1 MSSPAPIDVSQLQF
15 DQADRLDKA
24 LKVSGVSGREMA
36 DYLGLTPYTV
46 SRYINRKAEVPLQ
59 TLRLWALRTG
69 VPFEWLE
76 TGKTPGGND
85 PDGGGQWWAIRDSN
99 PGPTD

>member
-1 MSSPAPIDVSQLQF
+1 
-15 DQADRLDKA
+15 
-24 LKVSGVSGREMA
+24 MA

-99 PGPTD
+99 PGPTGSRLSPLRPGVVIPFSRELEPTDPAIAS